1 MALEDQLNQGW
12 RDLLAGEIKKPYWKA
27 LDAYVAKER
36 EANPGKIY
44 PVEEDVFAAYNFM
57 PYEQV
62 RVVLIGQDP
71 YHGPDQAHGLSF
83 SVLPGIDVPPS
94 LRNMY
99 KELESDL
106 GHKPVKHGYLKSWA
120 EQGVMLLNTVL
131 TVRHKEANSH
141 RKQGWEKFTTATINL
156 LNAREQPLVFILW
169 GGPAKKLGAKID
181 RSKHII
187 IEAAH
192 PSPLSAHNG
201 FFGSKPYSKVN
212 EALVSLGQEPIDWKL
227 PDKVSK

>member
-106 GHKPVKHGYLKSWA
+106 GHKAVKHGYLKSWA

-141 RKQGWEKFTTATINL
+141 RQQGWEKFTTATINL

-181 RSKHII
+181 RS
-187 IEAAH
+187 
-192 PSPLSAHNG
+192 SAHEVDDRTL
-201 FFGSKPYSKVN
+201 GSVVGPHVRVATDARRRSGHHDSTAATGTHLRN
-212 EALVSLGQEPIDWKL
+212 DGTNT
-227 PDKVSK
+227 